1 MSAYPTDKLVVVLL
15 ALLLLLL
22 LLATARHPH
31 ADLLGPAESLGVGG
45 TTQTV
50 GIQEA
55 SLTAS
60 LAHAKQQAAA
70 VVPTDGDIHQGLL
83 HA

>member
-1 MSAYPTDKLVVVLL
+1 
-15 ALLLLLL
+15 LLLLL
-22 LLATARHPH
+22 LLATPRHPH

-45 TTQTV
+45 TTQSV

-60 LAHAKQQAAA
+60 LAHAKQKAAS
-70 VVPTDGDIHQGLL
+70 VGSTDGDIHQGLL
-83 HA
+83 HG